1 MTQNIHNKQF
11 GNQQRW
17 LKAKNVG
24 ATTIT
29 AYAVV
34 EVTGITDDALTEDKV
49 WTVQRPTSAT
59 PSAVAIC
66 GPKGIAASAY
76 GSITFDEPFFIL
88 VDSGTTP
95 AVGTTLGPK
104 NASFETDN
112 TGDYFLSLSAA
123 LTSPK
128 RVLAKWNTSPGGRP
142 YIGLTDGTI
151 TARSGTTLGSGT
163 VSLYHNSGTTLS
175 DSTTNVTAYNFGAN
189 SIAGSTYVQVEQFA
203 PNGDWFITAVDCG
216 V

>member
-1 MTQNIHNKQF
+1 MIPINEHQF
-11 GNQQRW
+11 GNKQRW
-17 LKAKNVG
+17 LPAENVG
-24 ATTIT
+24 ATDISPFG
-29 AYAVV
+29 VV
-34 EVTGITDDALTEDKV
+34 EIVSIADDPLTLDKL
-49 WTVQRPTSAT
+49 WEVQRPTSAT

-66 GPKGIAASAY
+66 GPGGIAASGFGA
-76 GSITFDEPFFIL
+76 ITLDEPFMVL

-112 TGDYFLSLSAA
+112 TGSYFLSLSAA

-175 DSTTNVTAYNFGAN
+175 DSTTNVTAYNFAEN
-189 SIAGSTYVQVEQFA
+189 SIAGSTYVQVEQLA

-216 V
+216 A

>member
-1 MTQNIHNKQF
+1 MNPIHDQQF
-11 GNQQRW
+11 GNTARW
-17 LKAKNVG
+17 LPAKNTG
-24 ATTIT
+24 ATDVSPFG
-29 AYAVV
+29 VV
-34 EVTGITDDALTEDKV
+34 EIVAIIDDPLTVDKIWEV
-49 WTVQRPTSAT
+49 RRPTSAT
-59 PSAVAIC
+59 PGAVAIC
-66 GPKGIAASAY
+66 GPGGIAASGY
-76 GSITFDEPFFIL
+76 GSVTMTEPFQVL

-123 LTSPK
+123 LSTPK

-142 YIGLTDGTI
+142 YVGLTDGTI

-175 DSTTNVTAYNFGAN
+175 DSGTNVTAYNFGAN
-189 SIAGSTYVQVEQFA
+189 SIAVSTYVQVEQFA
-203 PNGDWFITAVDCG
+203 PNGDWFVTAVDCG
-216 V
+216 A